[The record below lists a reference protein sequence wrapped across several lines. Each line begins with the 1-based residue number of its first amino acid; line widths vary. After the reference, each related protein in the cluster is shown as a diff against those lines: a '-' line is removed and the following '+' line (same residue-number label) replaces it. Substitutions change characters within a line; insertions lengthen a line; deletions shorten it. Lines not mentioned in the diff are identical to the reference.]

1 MEEDRQDVQ
10 LQPEATE
17 LEIVPLEQEVLR
29 DDLEIR
35 EAEQTILL
43 RYLITGVVLTLYAST
58 LASTISLFYLAGFGK
73 VSFSDNVLISL
84 SGVFVGE
91 LGVGAILMVIIKS
104 IFPSQ

>member
-1 MEEDRQDVQ
+1 MVEDRDNIHLHPIGRDVA
-10 LQPEATE
+10 LDEFA
-17 LEIVPLEQEVLR
+17 LV
-29 DDLEIR
+29 EIR
-35 EAEQTILL
+35 QAEQTILL
-43 RYLITGVVLTLYAST
+43 RYLITGVVLTLYTLT
-58 LASTISLFYLAGFGK
+58 LASTITLFYLAGFGE